1 MNFVWVKILLLL
13 LLICSNVAM
22 GKTIKVP
29 LTDIFPVKSLDLR
42 CIDAKYELKLPIP
55 ERWKINSA
63 RLSFSYINSASLLKK
78 NSQLV
83 VRLNGTPLAQMKLD
97 PNAPEGSAEINLP
110 PLLLQAGY
118 NNVTFGVSQHYA
130 TQCELPCVPELWTRL
145 KLDQAF
151 IEFDYQLKEL
161 PQKISQV
168 ASALFD
174 EKSFVDNKVNIIT
187 QDRTDKVLSLV
198 GGVASGI
205 GIRFNFQPLEFT
217 SLSQIQENSDNLLIG
232 TKEFVES
239 YLAQYDIEF
248 DVSKPVVKIFPLPTK
263 VYDEENGDYFR
274 ADKRH
279 ALIVISGITEKEIR
293 LAADSFDILSLP
305 FPDSSKMELYEFEIP
320 DIKLYSGK
328 NTLGTGVDYPFS
340 KMDFT
345 THTFRGF
352 AGSNKQIN
360 FRLPPDFLIK
370 PNQYVKVKLNFA
382 YGAGSRLDSV
392 LNVLLNEKY
401 IASIH
406 LDDPRGGLI
415 SNYEIDLPTYLFKG
429 GANSLSF
436 QPVMTPLI
444 TENCSF
450 VHTENLFL
458 TLFDNS
464 NLHFPDMPHQITM
477 PRLDLMFVNGFPYTR
492 WPDGY
497 QAKIYIPQVND
508 QTVAAA
514 LNIMGL
520 LGQKN
525 GYPLLSM
532 EITSTLPQKYDGE
545 LIVIGKISDLPKKLA
560 EIAPL
565 SVGEQYRVP
574 YPVFKSSDDENTVAI
589 STQDSEISLQKGIL
603 MQFQSPDV
611 LGRSIVMLTAKSD
624 ETVEKLSQAVT
635 RGGVQ
640 SNIKG
645 DLVLIDFIQDENA
658 EPESTKFNYATTAIK
673 VGKSYITGKGGKI
686 SPIESI
692 MVNNPNLYW
701 GLIFGLIIIFAW
713 LFYWI
718 LNRRRINRQNQ
729 AQ

>member
-1 MNFVWVKILLLL
+1 MKFNFQICFLLL
-13 LLICSNVAM
+13 LLIFSSSSFSKV
-22 GKTIKVP
+22 IKVP
-29 LTDIFPVKSLDLR
+29 LSDIYPVKSLDLR
-42 CIDAKYELKLPIP
+42 CLDAKYELKLPIP
-55 ERWKINSA
+55 QRWEIKSA
-63 RLSFSYINSASLLKK
+63 RLSFSYVNSASLLKK

-83 VRLNGTPLAQMKLD
+83 VRLNGSPLAQMKLD

-110 PLLLQAGY
+110 PLLLQPGY
-118 NNVTFGVSQHYA
+118 NNVAFAVSQHYA

-151 IEFDYQLKEL
+151 IEFDYKLKDL
-161 PQKISQV
+161 PQKLSQV
-168 ASALFD
+168 AESIFD
-174 EKSFVDNKVNIIT
+174 ERSFIDNKINVVT
-187 QDRTDKVLSLV
+187 QNRSDKTLSLIA
-198 GGVASGI
+198 GVASGI
-205 GIRFNFQPLEFT
+205 GIRFNFQPLKF
-217 SLSQIQENSDNLLIG
+217 SAKDVLQENSDNLLIG
-232 TKEFVES
+232 DKEFVES
-239 YLAQYDIEF
+239 YLAKYDIEF
-248 DVSKPVVKIFPLPTK
+248 EVSKPVVKIFPVPKK
-263 VYDEENGDYFR
+263 VYDEENGDYYR
-274 ADKRH
+274 PDKRY
-279 ALIVISGITEKEIR
+279 ALIVISGLTEKDIR

-352 AGSNKQIN
+352 SGSNKQIN

-370 PNQYVKVKLNFA
+370 PNQYVKLKLNFA

-406 LDDPRGGLI
+406 LDDPRGGLV
-415 SNYEIDLPTYLFKG
+415 SNYELSLPTYLFKG
-429 GANSLSF
+429 GSNSLSF
-436 QPVMTPLI
+436 EPVMTPLI

-464 NLHFPDMPHQITM
+464 NLHFPKMPHKINM
-477 PRLDLMFVNGFPYTR
+477 PRLDLMFVNGFPFTR

-497 QAKIYIPQVND
+497 QAKIFIPEVND
-508 QTVAAA
+508 HTVAAA
-514 LNIMGL
+514 LNVMAL

-532 EITSTLPQKYDGE
+532 EVTSTLPEKYDGE
-545 LIVIGKISDLPKKLA
+545 LIVIGKLTDLPKKLA
-560 EIAPL
+560 SIAPL
-565 SVGEQYRVP
+565 AIGEQYRVP
-574 YPVFKSSDDENTVAI
+574 YPVFKSWDDENSVAI
-589 STQDSEISLQKGIL
+589 STQDSEISLQKGIV

-611 LGRSIVMLTAKSD
+611 KGRSVVMFTAKAD
-624 ETVEKLSQAVT
+624 ETVEKLTQAIT
-635 RGGVQ
+635 KGSVQ

-645 DLVLIDFIQDENA
+645 DLVLIDFIQDTLS
-658 EPESTKFNYATTAIK
+658 EPNSPEFNYATTAIK
-673 VGKSYITGKGGKI
+673 VGKNYVTGKGGKI